1 MLLVCY
7 GYSYCYK
14 RVYNLINLNYGFIF
28 DYSLNYGLGYSLDSN
43 YNNIGGL

>member
-7 GYSYCYK
+7 GYSYYYR
-14 RVYNLINLNYGFIF
+14 RVYNFNDLDYGFIF
-28 DYSLNYGLGYSLDSN
+28 DHGLGYSLSYSLSPD